1 MKLSELPPSINV
13 ENSKPFI
20 LALTRIVARPED
32 PQRALDD
39 RWCCVP
45 RTPIGVIPHL
55 QSVPKQGGP
64 LVLSR
69 PSLSDIT

>member
-32 PQRALDD
+32 PRRALDD
-39 RWCCVP
+39 RWCW
-45 RTPIGVIPHL
+45 RT
-55 QSVPKQGGP
+55 
-64 LVLSR
+64 
-69 PSLSDIT
+69 